1 VAGDSGVLDEL
12 RAAILAGEFAA
23 GQRLVEVDL
32 CERFGCSRFAVRA
45 AIPVLA
51 SEGLVDIQRHRGAR
65 VRVIPLEEAIEI
77 TEVRRLLEGLI
88 AARAA
93 QRATPAEVAELRQVI
108 GQMRAAVA
116 SAELMRYSDANA
128 RLHAL
133 VRRIGAH
140 RTATGILERLRAQ
153 LVRHQF
159 ALSLVPGRPAVS
171 LAQHERIVGA
181 IAGGDPKEAEAAMLD
196 HITSVIESLNGLPAA
211 RARGEGAG
219 PADGAGPAN
228 GTGPR
233 DGARS

>member
-1 VAGDSGVLDEL
+1 VADDPGVLDEL

-45 AIPVLA
+45 AIPVLV
-51 SEGLVDIQRHRGAR
+51 SEGLVDMQRHRGAR

-93 QRATPAEVAELRQVI
+93 QRATPAEVADLQQVI
-108 GQMRAAVA
+108 EEMREAVA

-133 VRRIGAH
+133 VRKIGAH
-140 RTATGILERLRAQ
+140 QTATGILERLRAQ

-159 ALSLVPGRPAVS
+159 ALALVPGRPGVS

-181 IAGGDPKEAEAAMLD
+181 IAAGDPKEAEAAMLD

-219 PADGAGPAN
+219 PGSGAG
-228 GTGPR
+228 
-233 DGARS
+233 S

>member
-1 VAGDSGVLDEL
+1 MVDEGGVLDEL

-51 SEGLVDIQRHRGAR
+51 SEGLVDVQRHRGAR
-65 VRVIPLEEAIEI
+65 VRIIPVEEAIEI

-93 QRATPAEVAELRQVI
+93 QRATPAEVGELRQVI
-108 GQMRAAVA
+108 MQMREAVA
-116 SAELMRYSDANA
+116 SAELMRYSDVNA
-128 RLHAL
+128 RLHGM

-140 RTATGILERLRAQ
+140 QTAAGILERLRAQ

-159 ALSLVPGRPAVS
+159 TLALVPGRPAVS
-171 LAQHERIVGA
+171 LAQHERIVEA
-181 IAGGDPKEAEAAMLD
+181 IAARDPQGAEAAMLE
-196 HITSVIESLNGLPAA
+196 HITSVIEALSSLPGGQA
-211 RARGEGAG
+211 RSSGAG
-219 PADGAGPAN
+219 PAPGAG
-228 GTGPR
+228 R
-233 DGARS
+233 